1 MYGSP
6 RTAARAAAVYED
18 GANGGA
24 QADGINSV
32 RVDDGKGELIL
43 PQFGLGQGVGEQE
56 AGSDSQSF

>member
-43 PQFGLGQGVGEQE
+43 P
-56 AGSDSQSF
+56 